1 MERHFDI
8 EIRELTKKLFEMTT
22 LVERSIDLVILS
34 ILERDSRIAQEVIE
48 SEKMTDELEIDI
60 EEQCMTMLALYQPV
74 AKDLRYIVMI
84 MRIIVDLERMS
95 DETKSIA
102 VSTINLLKDP
112 PIEIFMQKIPDMA
125 KKVKVMVRNAITSLV
140 EKSEEIALSVIE
152 DDDAVD
158 EDYHNILQYLNKEIS
173 ERRFN
178 CERIIDWL
186 FITRH
191 FERLGDHAT
200 NIAEDVL
207 YIVRGKNVKHMKPQ
221 F

>member
-1 MERHFDI
+1 LKRHFDI

-22 LVERSIDLVILS
+22 IVERAIDLVILS

-48 SEKMTDELEIDI
+48 SEKMTDELEIEI

-74 AKDLRYIVMI
+74 AKNLRYIVMI

-95 DETKSIA
+95 DETKNIA
-102 VSTINLLKDP
+102 LAAINLLKDP
-112 PIEIFMQKIPDMA
+112 PIEIFMQRIPDMA
-125 KKVKVMVRNAITSLV
+125 KKVKVMVRDAITSLV
-140 EKSEEIALSVIE
+140 ERSEEIAMSVIE
-152 DDDAVD
+152 NDDAVD
-158 EDYHNILQYLNKEIS
+158 EDYHNILNSLLKELS
-173 ERRFN
+173 ERKLN

>member
-1 MERHFDI
+1 
-8 EIRELTKKLFEMTT
+8 MTT
-22 LVERSIDLVILS
+22 IVERAIDLVILS

-48 SEKMTDELEIDI
+48 SEKMTDELEIEI

-95 DETKSIA
+95 DETKNIA
-102 VSTINLLKDP
+102 LAAINLLKDP
-112 PIEIFMQKIPDMA
+112 PIEIFMQRIPDMA
-125 KKVKVMVRNAITSLV
+125 KKVKVMVRDAITSLV
-140 EKSEEIALSVIE
+140 ERSEEIAMSVIE
-152 DDDAVD
+152 NDDAVD
-158 EDYHNILQYLNKEIS
+158 EDYHNILNSLLKELS
-173 ERRFN
+173 ERKLN

>member
-34 ILERDSRIAQEVIE
+34 ILERDSRIAQEVVE

>member
-1 MERHFDI
+1 LERHFDI

-34 ILERDSRIAQEVIE
+34 ILERDSRIAQEVVE

>member
-1 MERHFDI
+1 LKRHFDI

-22 LVERSIDLVILS
+22 IVERAIDLVILS

-48 SEKMTDELEIDI
+48 SEKMTDELEIEI

-95 DETKSIA
+95 DETKNIA
-102 VSTINLLKDP
+102 LAAINLLKNP
-112 PIEIFMQKIPDMA
+112 PIEIFMQRIPDMA
-125 KKVKVMVRNAITSLV
+125 KKVKVMVRDAITSLV
-140 EKSEEIALSVIE
+140 ERSEEIAMSVIE
-152 DDDAVD
+152 NDDAVD
-158 EDYHNILQYLNKEIS
+158 EDYHNILNSLLKELS
-173 ERRFN
+173 ERKLN
-178 CERIIDWL
+178 CERIIDWV

-207 YIVRGKNVKHMKPQ
+207 YIVRGKNVKHMKP
-221 F
+221 

>member
-1 MERHFDI
+1 LKRHFDI

-22 LVERSIDLVILS
+22 IVERAIDLVILS

-48 SEKMTDELEIDI
+48 SEKMTDELEIEI

-95 DETKSIA
+95 DETKNIA
-102 VSTINLLKDP
+102 LAAINLLKDP
-112 PIEIFMQKIPDMA
+112 PIEIFMQRIPDIA
-125 KKVKVMVRNAITSLV
+125 KKVKVMVRDAITSLV
-140 EKSEEIALSVIE
+140 ERSEELAMSVIE
-152 DDDAVD
+152 NDDAVD
-158 EDYHNILQYLNKEIS
+158 EDYHNILNSLLKELS
-173 ERRFN
+173 ERKLN

>member
-102 VSTINLLKDP
+102 VSTMNLLKDP

-140 EKSEEIALSVIE
+140 ERSEDIALSVIE

-158 EDYHNILQYLNKEIS
+158 EDYHNILKYLNKEIS

-207 YIVRGKNVKHMKPQ
+207 YIVRGKNVKHMKP
-221 F
+221 

>member
-1 MERHFDI
+1 LERHFDI

>member
-1 MERHFDI
+1 MKRHFDI

-22 LVERSIDLVILS
+22 IVERAIDLVILS

-48 SEKMTDELEIDI
+48 SEKMTDELEIEI

-95 DETKSIA
+95 DETKNIA
-102 VSTINLLKDP
+102 LAAINLLKDP
-112 PIEIFMQKIPDMA
+112 PIEIFMQRIPDMA
-125 KKVKVMVRNAITSLV
+125 KKVKVMVRDAITSLV
-140 EKSEEIALSVIE
+140 ERSEEIAMSVIE
-152 DDDAVD
+152 NDDAVD
-158 EDYHNILQYLNKEIS
+158 EDYHNILNSLLKELS
-173 ERRFN
+173 ERKLN

>member
-1 MERHFDI
+1 LKRHFDI

-22 LVERSIDLVILS
+22 IVERAIDLVILS

-48 SEKMTDELEIDI
+48 SEKMTDELEIEI

-95 DETKSIA
+95 DETKNIA
-102 VSTINLLKDP
+102 LAAINLLKDP
-112 PIEIFMQKIPDMA
+112 PIEIFMQRIPDMA
-125 KKVKVMVRNAITSLV
+125 KKVKVMVRDAITSLV
-140 EKSEEIALSVIE
+140 ERSEEIAMSVIE
-152 DDDAVD
+152 NDDAVD
-158 EDYHNILQYLNKEIS
+158 EDYHNILNSLLKELS
-173 ERRFN
+173 ERKLN

>member
-22 LVERSIDLVILS
+22 LVERAIDLVILS

-48 SEKMTDELEIDI
+48 SEKITDELEIDI

-102 VSTINLLKDP
+102 VSAINLLKDP
-112 PIEIFMQKIPDMA
+112 PIELFMQKIPDMA

-140 EKSEEIALSVIE
+140 EKNEEMALSVIE

-158 EDYHNILQYLNKEIS
+158 EDYHNILQNLKKELT

-207 YIVRGKNVKHMKPQ
+207 YIVRGKNVKHMKP
-221 F
+221 

>member
-34 ILERDSRIAQEVIE
+34 ILERDSRIAQEAIE
-48 SEKMTDELEIDI
+48 SEKMTDELEVDI

-112 PIEIFMQKIPDMA
+112 PIDIFMQKIPDMA
-125 KKVKVMVRNAITSLV
+125 KKVKVMVRNAVTSLV
-140 EKSEEIALSVIE
+140 ERSEEIALSVIE

-158 EDYHNILQYLNKEIS
+158 EDYHNILKYLNKEIV

-178 CERIIDWL
+178 CERIVDWL

-207 YIVRGKNVKHMKPQ
+207 YIVRGKNVKHMKP
-221 F
+221 

>member
-1 MERHFDI
+1 MKRHFDI

-22 LVERSIDLVILS
+22 IVERAIDLVILS

-48 SEKMTDELEIDI
+48 SEKMTDELEIEI

-95 DETKSIA
+95 DETKNIA
-102 VSTINLLKDP
+102 LAVINLLKDP
-112 PIEIFMQKIPDMA
+112 PIEIFMQRIPDMA
-125 KKVKVMVRNAITSLV
+125 KKVKVMVRDAITSLV
-140 EKSEEIALSVIE
+140 ERSEEIAMSVIE
-152 DDDAVD
+152 NDDAVD
-158 EDYHNILQYLNKEIS
+158 EDYHNILNSLLKELS
-173 ERRFN
+173 ERKLN
-178 CERIIDWL
+178 CERIIDWV

>member
-102 VSTINLLKDP
+102 VSTMNLLKDP

-140 EKSEEIALSVIE
+140 ERSEDIALSVIE
-152 DDDAVD
+152 YDDAVD
-158 EDYHNILQYLNKEIS
+158 EDYHNILKYLNKEIS

-207 YIVRGKNVKHMKPQ
+207 YIVRGKNVKHMKP
-221 F
+221 

>member
-1 MERHFDI
+1 MKRHFDI

-22 LVERSIDLVILS
+22 IVERAIDLVILS

-48 SEKMTDELEIDI
+48 SEKMTDELEIEI

-74 AKDLRYIVMI
+74 AKNLRYIVMI

-95 DETKSIA
+95 DETKNIA
-102 VSTINLLKDP
+102 LAAINLLKDP
-112 PIEIFMQKIPDMA
+112 PIEIFMQRIPDMA
-125 KKVKVMVRNAITSLV
+125 KKVKVMVRDAITSLV
-140 EKSEEIALSVIE
+140 ERSEEIAMSVIE
-152 DDDAVD
+152 NDDAVD
-158 EDYHNILQYLNKEIS
+158 EDYHNILNSLLKELS
-173 ERRFN
+173 ERKLN

>member
-48 SEKMTDELEIDI
+48 SEKMTDELEVDI

-74 AKDLRYIVMI
+74 ARDLRYIVMI

-102 VSTINLLKDP
+102 VSTINLLRDP
-112 PIEIFMQKIPDMA
+112 PIDIFMQKIPDMA
-125 KKVKVMVRNAITSLV
+125 KKVKVMVRNAVTSLV
-140 EKSEEIALSVIE
+140 ERSEEIALSVIE

-158 EDYHNILQYLNKEIS
+158 EDYHNILECLNKEIA

-178 CERIIDWL
+178 CERIVDWL

-207 YIVRGKNVKHMKPQ
+207 YIVRGKNVKHMKP
-221 F
+221 

>member
-1 MERHFDI
+1 LERHFDI

-125 KKVKVMVRNAITSLV
+125 KKVKVMVRNAVTSLV
-140 EKSEEIALSVIE
+140 ERSEEIALSVIE

-207 YIVRGKNVKHMKPQ
+207 YIVRGKNVKHMKP
-221 F
+221 